1 MIKTLYLAI
10 PGRVVAA
17 MQGGVLKPAN
27 EEPPDF
33 VTQKSYNLQLLD
45 EQYFVS
51 FASPDFG

>member
-33 VTQKSYNLQLLD
+33 VTQKSYNLQLID
-45 EQYFVS
+45 KQYFVS
-51 FASPDFG
+51 FCVT